1 MDYSF
6 KIYFVITSVMLYL
19 LINLF
24 WKPSKYKPANS
35 EINLSER
42 QKNPLLSLEDKYSQG
57 SLFQCFSNIRSSYNP
72 REDCCQKFLSW
83 YEHSYLS
90 SAVATKSLQ
99 MLPVSQVIWETPILQ
114 RDPGIYEGGST
125 AVVVNKE
132 RLKHKGTMVSFNKKT
147 ANIVMVLQER
157 SRKTTGHCMSEIPWL
172 STVHGRYLQM
182 TGLAYWKLE

>member
-1 MDYSF
+1 
-6 KIYFVITSVMLYL
+6 
-19 LINLF
+19 
-24 WKPSKYKPANS
+24 
-35 EINLSER
+35 
-42 QKNPLLSLEDKYSQG
+42 
-57 SLFQCFSNIRSSYNP
+57 
-72 REDCCQKFLSW
+72 
-83 YEHSYLS
+83 
-90 SAVATKSLQ
+90 

-147 ANIVMVLQER
+147 ANIVMVLRER
-157 SRKTTGHCMSEIPWL
+157 SRKTTGHCMLEIPWL